1 MGNNMENDAVTSRRR
16 FPEREIRKPVRVLVM
31 DDRKTAQEIS
41 LGEMQMKRLRSL
53 SNVKLIYGYEYVAG
67 AVASAEQEVLAFH
80 RDFLME
86 NGWLDDVV
94 REAMEASRY
103 LVLFSGSVSENM
115 LFENCRVLRMNAED
129 FYSERTVTFFAS
141 LQNVSRAPQEA
152 VPNAGETDHLLLK
165 LLYGDDWAVP
175 FAFRWRHLRWM
186 ASGSS
191 SGPAADNVAADEAA
205 ARIIAE
211 YVERI

>member
-1 MGNNMENDAVTSRRR
+1 MPRRVTAAEVREFYRLYAECQTYAEVARRTGR
-16 FPEREIRKPVRVLVM
+16 SASTVARYLKLPSAPKSIR
-31 DDRKTAQEIS
+31 QI
-41 LGEMQMKRLRSL
+41 
-53 SNVKLIYGYEYVAG
+53 
-67 AVASAEQEVLAFH
+67 
-80 RDFLME
+80 
-86 NGWLDDVV
+86 V

-115 LFENCRVLRMNAED
+115 LFENGRVLRMNAED

-191 SGPAADNVAADEAA
+191 SGPAADNAAADEAA

>member
-1 MGNNMENDAVTSRRR
+1 MDNNIENDAVTSRRR

-31 DDRKTAQEIS
+31 DDRQTAQEIS

-53 SNVKLIYGYEYVAG
+53 SNVKLIHGYEYVAG

-115 LFENCRVLRMNAED
+115 LFENGRVLRMNAED
-129 FYSERTVTFFAS
+129 FYSERTVSFFAS
-141 LQNVSRAPQEA
+141 LQNVSDE
-152 VPNAGETDHLLLK
+152 EHLLLK

-186 ASGSS
+186 ASGNAA
-191 SGPAADNVAADEAA
+191 GPATDNAADRTAADEA

>member
-1 MGNNMENDAVTSRRR
+1 MDNNIENDAVTSRRR
-16 FPEREIRKPVRVLVM
+16 PEREIRKPVRVLVM
-31 DDRKTAQEIS
+31 DDRQTAQEIS

-67 AVASAEQEVLAFH
+67 AVASAEQKVLAFH

-115 LFENCRVLRMNAED
+115 LFENGRVLRMNAED
-129 FYSERTVTFFAS
+129 FYSERTVSFFAS
-141 LQNVSRAPQEA
+141 LQNVSDE
-152 VPNAGETDHLLLK
+152 EHLLLK

-186 ASGSS
+186 ASGNAA
-191 SGPAADNVAADEAA
+191 GPATDNAADRTAADEA